1 MADTVQTVLE
11 RMLPELDSLEKQ
23 GLFTREEIKE
33 IVRRRT
39 AFEYRLRRR
48 GSAAIKDDYMRYIEY
63 EMQLEALR
71 QLRRRDPIR
80 RQHPLRVRFV
90 PRGPYIHV
98 LPPIRFPR
106 ANFSSLSLSF
116 RAQAFRQRADGVL
129 RRKGKQGSREWYRR
143 QRAAERASDVAV
155 IKRVLFIF
163 SRATRRFKGDLD
175 LWMRYLDFCKASG
188 SRKQMQKTMARALQ
202 LHPTEPS
209 LWLYAA
215 SYEFTHRMNAPAA
228 RTLLQRGLRMCCPQ
242 LSAGGNGGSE
252 RGGGGKGARGDGGSG
267 GGAGFAGKGPKG
279 GAGVE
284 RAGVTISEAGNIS
297 IVPARVLEASRLLWS
312 EYLRMELV
320 HARKLKARQLLL
332 GIETEEGGGE
342 KGEGGGGK
350 EGEGGE
356 GVGGGEGEGME
367 QEGEGKEG
375 NEEEEGEEVGMGD
388 GKGDG
393 KGDGSE
399 GKGGSSKPVSSDELA
414 VQVAT
419 VVCRTA
425 IKSNPKDLLL
435 HVALLEALRLGGG
448 QAEAEA
454 AEEEE
459 AEQEEGEEE
468 GGREGE
474 GKQRQENG
482 QEEGGAE
489 EEKGEGGA
497 KAANTE
503 GGQGAEQGEGAGG
516 KAGRARRRVVE
527 LKGLDAVE
535 EEVCGSMA
543 ADFPD
548 SATALEVLAR
558 RCLRRSCRGAGTG
571 AEAEQAALKVFED
584 ALEKQKQQQ
593 LSSFSPL
600 CCAYLDFLMRLIT
613 GGKAY
618 GEEGEGGEG
627 GEDGEG
633 ETGEQEPMECE
644 GAEGEREGERD
655 GLPLA
660 DLVCR
665 ANAAL
670 SLAEARGLGS
680 DESIVERHVAL
691 LLRAG
696 RAGEA
701 LEAARKV
708 LGAGGGVVMPG
719 VWALGREAERRV
731 LRGGGKQVEAAPS
744 LSALQATVDS
754 LVTAA
759 ATIASPSTSSSVPPP
774 SPAAAAAAAA
784 VAAAAAA
791 AEKGSAAAVRSSE
804 DPSAHARHLVAEV
817 QCAALATAKRRF
829 GISAARQLY
838 ARFFSLPFSSERL
851 FLCAIH
857 MEREWQAEHSGKG
870 GDRTER
876 GQGNGRGRE
885 GRVER
890 LFDSA
895 LQRFSSSADL
905 WLLYCQYAL
914 EVNDTGLLSTI
925 HWKARH
931 SLPDAAGFMTAY
943 HRMVHL
949 SSSA

>member
-1 MADTVQTVLE
+1 TVLE

-23 GLFTREEIKE
+23 GLFTREEIRE

-71 QLRRRDPIR
+71 QLRRRDPNR
-80 RQHPLRVRFV
+80 RQV
-90 PRGPYIHV
+90 
-98 LPPIRFPR
+98 
-106 ANFSSLSLSF
+106 
-116 RAQAFRQRADGVL
+116 FRQRADGVL

-188 SRKQMQKTMARALQ
+188 SRQQMQKTMARALQ

-215 SYEFTHRMNAPAA
+215 SYEFTNRMNAPAA

-242 LSAGGNGGSE
+242 LSAGGK
-252 RGGGGKGARGDGGSG
+252 GGKSGGDRGSA
-267 GGAGFAGKGPKG
+267 GGAGAAGKGPKG
-279 GAGVE
+279 GAGGG
-284 RAGVTISEAGNIS
+284 AGVGGGRRGGCGAGRCDDFRGWEHFHRAC
-297 IVPARVLEASRLLWS
+297 P
-312 EYLRMELV
+312 
-320 HARKLKARQLLL
+320 
-332 GIETEEGGGE
+332 ETEEGGGQ
-342 KGEGGGGK
+342 GGG
-350 EGEGGE
+350 EGEGGVGKEE
-356 GVGGGEGEGME
+356 GGEKVGGGEGEGME
-367 QEGEGKEG
+367 QEEEGKEG
-375 NEEEEGEEVGMGD
+375 DEGKEGEEVGMGE

-393 KGDGSE
+393 KGDGSR
-399 GKGGSSKPVSSDELA
+399 GKKGSSKPVSSDELA

-435 HVALLEALRLGGG
+435 RVALLEALRLGGG

-454 AEEEE
+454 EEEE
-459 AEQEEGEEE
+459 DDGEEEVEEKVEEGEREQEGKEGQENEQGEKAEGEEE
-468 GGREGE
+468 KE
-474 GKQRQENG
+474 
-482 QEEGGAE
+482 
-489 EEKGEGGA
+489 A
-497 KAANTE
+497 KAAGTE
-503 GGQGAEQGEGAGG
+503 GGQGAEQGEEEGRKG
-516 KAGRARRRVVE
+516 GRARRRVVE
-527 LKGLDAVE
+527 LKGLGAVE
-535 EEVCGSMA
+535 EEVCCGLA
-543 ADFPD
+543 ASFPE

-558 RCLRRSCRGAGTG
+558 RCMRRGRRGAGTEE
-571 AEAEQAALKVFED
+571 EAEQAALKVFED
-584 ALEKQKQQQ
+584 ALERQKSEQQPS
-593 LSSFSPL
+593 SSFSPL
-600 CCAYLDFLMRLIT
+600 CCAYLDFLTRLIT

-618 GEEGEGGEG
+618 GEEGDGGEMGEAGERG
-627 GEDGEG
+627 GE
-633 ETGEQEPMECE
+633 EQEPMECE
-644 GAEGEREGERD
+644 EAEGEREGERE

-665 ANAAL
+665 ANAAIA
-670 SLAEARGLGS
+670 LAEAQGLGS
-680 DESIVERHVAL
+680 DEPIVERHVAL

-708 LGAGGGVVMPG
+708 LGASGGVVMPG
-719 VWALGREAERRV
+719 LWALGREAERKLQRV
-731 LRGGGKQVEAAPS
+731 GRTVGTDVTKAAGGAARGGGGGGGAVGGGMGLSGPVRIVNWSHPKLGDYWMQQVEATPS
-744 LSALQATVDS
+744 LASLQATVDS
-754 LVTAA
+754 LITAA
-759 ATIASPSTSSSVPPP
+759 ATIVSPTAGGGVSAAPASSSLCASPAGASTEESSS
-774 SPAAAAAAAA
+774 SSSHA
-784 VAAAAAA
+784 
-791 AEKGSAAAVRSSE
+791 KG
-804 DPSAHARHLVAEV
+804 LVAEV
-817 QCAALATAKRRF
+817 QCAALETARRRF
-829 GISAARQLY
+829 GIAAARQLY
-838 ARFFSLPFSSERL
+838 ASFFSLPFASERL
-851 FLCAIH
+851 FLCAIQ
-857 MEREWQAEHSGKG
+857 MERDWQAEQSGK
-870 GDRTER
+870 R
-876 GQGNGRGRE
+876 GSGRGSGGGGE
-885 GRVER
+885 GRVGR

-895 LQRFSSSADL
+895 LQRFGASSADL
-905 WLLYCQYAL
+905 WLAYCQYAL